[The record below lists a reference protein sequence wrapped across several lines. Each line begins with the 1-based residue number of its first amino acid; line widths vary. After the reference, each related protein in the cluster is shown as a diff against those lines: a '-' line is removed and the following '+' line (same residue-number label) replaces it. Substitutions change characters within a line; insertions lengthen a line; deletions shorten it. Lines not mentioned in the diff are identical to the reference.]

1 MSDKIIA
8 ISALNEQVIKTYPVS
23 SAAEIN
29 VVMADARRAAAVW
42 AQTGVKQRLK
52 QLLQLESVIMAELD
66 SITEVIMVATG
77 KVKTEVILGEI
88 YPLLALA
95 RYYQKNA
102 AKILAPCPVFTSP
115 LAFPQAAA
123 EVERRA
129 YGVVAIISPWN
140 FPFQLTLSPM
150 LTALVGG
157 NACVFKMSELSVPVG
172 ELITNLLSKLD
183 LPQGLVQQVVGAA
196 ETVSS

>member
-77 KVKTEVILGEI
+77 KVKTEVMLGEI

-123 EVERRA
+123 
-129 YGVVAIISPWN
+129 
-140 FPFQLTLSPM
+140 
-150 LTALVGG
+150 
-157 NACVFKMSELSVPVG
+157 
-172 ELITNLLSKLD
+172 
-183 LPQGLVQQVVGAA
+183 
-196 ETVSS
+196 